1 MEEPPQLQ
9 NMTASSSKFVSF
21 VLYFEFEYRKSRTIK
36 RDIMLM
42 LTCATKCSNLHKSN
56 LISGQNSQLN
66 TSLLFAVQPGAVVPH
81 LKRGTIAVSTTQ
93 IGHGTIVTYLTVGSG
108 GGIYTSSPLSQ
119 QSSSTFRLSDQR
131 NAEQCSPS
139 LFSIGAQKLSSFPC
153 DFPINP

>member
-66 TSLLFAVQPGAVVPH
+66 TSLLFAVWPGAVVPH
-81 LKRGTIAVSTTQ
+81 LKRGTAA
-93 IGHGTIVTYLTVGSG
+93 TYLTVESWEVFIPHPHRHNGSLFPPA
-108 GGIYTSSPLSQ
+108 IQT
-119 QSSSTFRLSDQR
+119 
-131 NAEQCSPS
+131 NAEH
-139 LFSIGAQKLSSFPC
+139 FSGHSLSSIVALKLPLWFFHHSLREKC
-153 DFPINP
+153 SKLD